1 MRTRKHAAASLAD
14 PAAILA
20 AAVSLWAEVQK
31 REKNERLNLSEAYNG
46 VDQCMREAMRI
57 ATLFE
62 MWSGERVVFEEL
74 EEPWP
79 YLIEERFGRAC
90 LAVIG
95 PLGLAL
101 GDERACESIARQLGL
116 TIREMRPEGRGVRG
130 RTRRRRRG
138 GR

>member
-1 MRTRKHAAASLAD
+1 MRTRKQKAASLAD

-46 VDQCMREAMRI
+46 VDQCMREAMRV

-62 MWSGERVVFEEL
+62 TWSCEWVVFDEL

-90 LAVIG
+90 LAVVG

-101 GDERACESIARQLGL
+101 GDDRACEPIARQLGL
-116 TIREMRPEGRGVRG
+116 TIREKSAESRGARG
-130 RTRRRRRG
+130 GERRRRRG